1 MVLLESMP
9 VGLQV
14 TIWSR
19 HNAGALGSDLA
30 RDSAVSKRLHIKMA
44 LHAMRPPRVNV
55 DYKRREPRSKPMG

>member
-1 MVLLESMP
+1 MP

-30 RDSAVSKRLHIKMA
+30 RDSAVSKRLRIEMA
-44 LHAMRPPRVNV
+44 LHAMRPPKANV
-55 DYKRREPRSKPMG
+55 DYKRRELKSKPLG